1 MPEVT
6 WAMMYTT
13 PLNMGC
19 IGCVLKVTQ
28 GMDACLD
35 EMESLSREIGA
46 MSSRF
51 EYAEY
56 WHRRSHFGFGP
67 ENLDLLQD
75 LLKA

>member
-1 MPEVT
+1 
-6 WAMMYTT
+6 
-13 PLNMGC
+13 
-19 IGCVLKVTQ
+19 
-28 GMDACLD
+28 MDACLD